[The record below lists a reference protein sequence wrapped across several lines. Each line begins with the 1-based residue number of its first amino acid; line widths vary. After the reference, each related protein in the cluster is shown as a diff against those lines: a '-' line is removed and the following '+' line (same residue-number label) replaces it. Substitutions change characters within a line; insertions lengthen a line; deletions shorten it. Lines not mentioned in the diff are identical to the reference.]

1 MQKNTAYK
9 DCTFNIF
16 NNFYLNEILKFFK
29 SKNGDLSGLIK
40 FKATPHTFPPER
52 FTESNDSARSAES
65 CNKNTS
71 VGKC

>member
-29 SKNGDLSGLIK
+29 S
-40 FKATPHTFPPER
+40 
-52 FTESNDSARSAES
+52 
-65 CNKNTS
+65 
-71 VGKC
+71 